1 MSLISRRKEWIRE
14 EESGSAM
21 EDEEED
27 DEGECVATGRQGL
40 RFLSRVQRT
49 TDSSMAAVYE
59 GERE

>member
-1 MSLISRRKEWIRE
+1 
-14 EESGSAM
+14 M

-49 TDSSMAAVYE
+49 TDSSMAAGYE